1 MKRLLPAALFLV
13 LPGLALPGHALA
25 APPAALPAA
34 PATPTSP
41 VVAAFV
47 NARLREPIVNGD
59 TNAARAAMLADAEK
73 ICAALQAS
81 LNLAC
86 AVNNI
91 QFNAGPMMRGPYG
104 MQQPAGQF
112 LIGNANLQLRPQ
124 GQ

>member
-1 MKRLLPAALFLV
+1 MKRLLPAVLFLV
-13 LPGLALPGHALA
+13 PGLALPGHALA

-34 PATPTSP
+34 PAAPTSP

-47 NARLREPIVNGD
+47 NARLRERIVNGD

-73 ICAALQAS
+73 ICAALQTS

-91 QFNAGPMMRGPYG
+91 QFNVGPVMRGRYG

-112 LIGNANLQLRPQ
+112 LMGNANLQLRPR
-124 GQ
+124 GR